1 MSTFGESPGVPQRS
15 TETEYRREVPF
26 WSLQVNGAAGKA
38 EELLREA
45 LAFYTVTCGCSL

>member
-1 MSTFGESPGVPQRS
+1 MEYPFTAPRRS
-15 TETEYRREVPF
+15 TAV
-26 WSLQVNGAAGKA
+26 SLQVNGAAGKA